1 MSGHSKWASIKRKK
15 AVTDSKR
22 GALFTKLAKEIQIAV
37 KAGGGA
43 DPEANF
49 KLRLAIQRAK
59 SANMPNDNIDRSIA
73 KASGEGENAQLNEV
87 SYEG

>member
-15 AVTDSKR
+15 AVTDSRR

-37 KAGGGA
+37 KAGGGP

-59 SANMPNDNIDRSIA
+59 SANMPNDTMMLIDVDKTNRVAAGVHIN
-73 KASGEGENAQLNEV
+73 KNNKF
-87 SYEG
+87 